1 MTPWTVGCQAPLS
14 MGFSRQEYWSRLSF
28 PSPEHLPDP
37 GIEPVSLTSPAL
49 AGGFFTT
56 STTWVRKIPA
66 EDDKRRIGPSQG
78 RGISIN
84 SVKAAAAAKSLQSCP
99 TLCNP
104 IDGSPPGFPSLGF
117 SRQEHWS
124 GLPFPSPMHESE
136 K

>member
-14 MGFSRQEYWSRLSF
+14 MGFSRQEYWSGLSF

-56 STTWVRKIPA
+56 STTWVRKIQA

-124 GLPFPSPMHESE
+124 GLPFPSPRHESE